1 MHVLQVKDF
10 IDHINDT
17 LRLSLAEADF
27 AVEGE
32 ISDYRVSQNK
42 WISFDLKDE
51 ESQAILKCFAT
62 VWQVKT
68 PLEDGM
74 KVQVKGV
81 PKIYERYGQ
90 FKMNVS
96 AVELVGEGA
105 LRRAYELIKKKLEV
119 EGLFDPSRKRS
130 LPRFPNKIGLITSRD
145 AAAYGDFLQILNN
158 RWGGVEVNHTHVQV
172 QGRDAV
178 SSILGAFN
186 YFNGLDKKDRPDVLV
201 LTRGGGG
208 LEDLHAFNDE
218 EVARAVF
225 SSSIPVVC
233 AVGHERDESLAD
245 FVADVRASTPSN
257 AAERIVPN
265 RSEIMYEIEMMSGR
279 MEDQMLSQINAHE
292 IELDSRVRTLLHFF
306 ERKSGE
312 VRQVVSSLLVR
323 SDAWVSRLRERIE
336 SRTRLIKSLDPKR
349 VLERGYSLVTS
360 KGKVVKKAS
369 QLDAGDK
376 IKVQFA
382 QGSADADVTKKYAS

>member
-10 IDHINDT
+10 LELINET
-17 LRLSLAEADF
+17 LRLSLTQADF
-27 AVEGE
+27 MVEGE

-51 ESQAILKCFAT
+51 ENQAILKCFAT
-62 VWQVKT
+62 VWQIKT

-105 LRRAYELIKKKLEV
+105 LRRAYELLKKKLEA

-130 LPRFPNKIGLITSRD
+130 LPRFPNRIGLITSRD
-145 AAAYGDFLQILNN
+145 AAAYGDFLHILNN
-158 RWGGVEVNHTHVQV
+158 RWGGVRVNHAHVQV

-178 SSILGAFN
+178 PSILGAFK
-186 YFNGLDKKDRPDVLV
+186 YFNGLAKKDQPDALV

-218 EVARAVF
+218 DVARAVYA
-225 SSSIPVVC
+225 SSIPVVC

-265 RSEIMYEIEMMSGR
+265 RSEAVYEIEMMSGR

-292 IELDSRVRTLLHFF
+292 IELDSSVRTLLHFF

-312 VRQVVSSLLVR
+312 VRQVVSNLLVR

-360 KGKVVKKAS
+360 SGKVVKDVK

-382 QGSADADVTKKYAS
+382 KGSADADVTKKYAS